1 MMNPAPSYR
10 CGTNRGRCG
19 MNIANRITVTRIILT
34 PLFIAAVVYGR
45 MDIAL
50 ILFAVAVI
58 SDGLDGFV
66 ARAMRQKTMLGTIL
80 DPVADKIL
88 LISAFICL
96 TMIKSVPQDLRL
108 PPYVLILVI
117 SRDAIIVLGSV
128 LIHVVRGDVK
138 IEPSFWGK
146 FTTFFQM
153 MTVVSIL
160 VQFKYS
166 YYVWNIAAILT
177 VVSGFDYMLK
187 GSRTLNEI
195 NLNNKRQ
202 AGRR

>member
-1 MMNPAPSYR
+1 
-10 CGTNRGRCG
+10 

>member
-1 MMNPAPSYR
+1 MNL
-10 CGTNRGRCG
+10 
-19 MNIANRITVTRIILT
+19 ANRITITRIILT

-50 ILFAVAVI
+50 ILFATAVI

-66 ARAMRQKTMLGTIL
+66 ARSMHQKTFIGTIL

-96 TMIKSVPQDLRL
+96 TLTNSIPEVLRL
-108 PPYVLILVI
+108 PPYVPIIVI
-117 SRDAIIVLGSV
+117 SRDAIIVLGSM
-128 LIHVVRGDVK
+128 LIHVVRGEVK
-138 IEPSFWGK
+138 IAPSFWGK

-166 YYVWNIAAILT
+166 CYVWNTAAILT
-177 VVSGFDYMLK
+177 VISGIDYMLK
-187 GSRTLNEI
+187 GSQTLNESSS
-195 NLNNKRQ
+195 NNRKKR
-202 AGRR
+202 

>member
-1 MMNPAPSYR
+1 MNL
-10 CGTNRGRCG
+10 
-19 MNIANRITVTRIILT
+19 ANRITITRIMLT
-34 PLFIAAVVYGR
+34 PLFIAAVIYGR

-50 ILFAVAVI
+50 VLFTMAVI

-66 ARAMRQKTMLGTIL
+66 ARTMRQKTILGTIL
-80 DPVADKIL
+80 DPVADKTL

-96 TMIKSVPQDLRL
+96 TLIKSVPQDLRL
-108 PPYVLILVI
+108 PPYVLIIVI

-128 LIHVVRGDVK
+128 LIHVVKGNVK

-160 VQFKYS
+160 TQFKYS
-166 YYVWNIAAILT
+166 YLIWNTSAMLSVI
-177 VVSGFDYMLK
+177 SGVDYMLK
-187 GSRTLNEI
+187 GSQALNE
-195 NLNNKRQ
+195 NNSDSRGKV
-202 AGRR
+202 

>member
-1 MMNPAPSYR
+1 MMNL
-10 CGTNRGRCG
+10 
-19 MNIANRITVTRIILT
+19 ANRITITRIILT

-50 ILFAVAVI
+50 ILFMTAVI

-66 ARAMRQKTMLGTIL
+66 ARSMNQKTSIGTIL

-96 TMIKSVPQDLRL
+96 TLTKSIPEGLRL
-108 PPYVLILVI
+108 PPYVPIVVI
-117 SRDAIIVLGSV
+117 SRDAIIVLGSI
-128 LIHVVRGDVK
+128 LIHVIKGTVK
-138 IEPSFWGK
+138 IVPSFWGK
-146 FTTFFQM
+146 ITTFFQM

-166 YYVWNIAAILT
+166 SYVWNIAAMLT
-177 VVSGFDYMLK
+177 VISGIDYMLK
-187 GSRTLNEI
+187 GSKTLNDN
-195 NLNNKRQ
+195 NLNNKRPVCRQ
-202 AGRR
+202 DRRV